1 MDVTREDVLHC
12 AQLAGLSLAEA
23 EIEPLRR
30 DMARLLSQAEKLGQL
45 PLEGVE
51 PTLHGLDLPLPR
63 RADLDRPGLS
73 QAQALANAPDA
84 EQGHF
89 RVPKV
94 L

>member
-1 MDVTREDVLHC
+1 MDVTREDVLRC
-12 AQLAGLSLAEA
+12 ARLAGLSLAEE

-45 PLEGVE
+45 PLEGIE
-51 PTLHGLDLPLPR
+51 PTLHGLERPLPR
-63 RADLDRPGLS
+63 RDDEPREGLT
-73 QAQALANAPDA
+73 QAQALANAPDT
-84 EQGHF
+84 ERGHF